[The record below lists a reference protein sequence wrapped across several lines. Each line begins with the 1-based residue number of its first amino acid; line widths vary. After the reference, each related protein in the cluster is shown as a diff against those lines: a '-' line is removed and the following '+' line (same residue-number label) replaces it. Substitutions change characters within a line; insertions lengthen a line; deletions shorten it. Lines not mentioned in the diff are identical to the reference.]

1 MSKVTIIYLLSSVWV
16 RHEHACQPKLSSSA
30 FSGTKSDF
38 FFSLLLLFFSSQVV
52 QKRFFMLD
60 LHKDLEMHFLFRFL
74 GGWGWGWSKDSWI
87 IFRQQKTTRKR
98 NSLSFFNLTPF
109 PSSPSSASPGIWF
122 LCIHRTEQQLFFF
135 SLLSYLFLLPPLLSL
150 YCWPMDAVSLSQSQ
164 QPQLLA
170 LP

>member
-74 GGWGWGWSKDSWI
+74 GGVGVGVVQRFLNHFQATKEH
-87 IFRQQKTTRKR
+87 QKKE
-98 NSLSFFNLTPF
+98 F
-109 PSSPSSASPGIWF
+109 P
-122 LCIHRTEQQLFFF
+122 LFF
-135 SLLSYLFLLPPLLSL
+135 
-150 YCWPMDAVSLSQSQ
+150 
-164 QPQLLA
+164 
-170 LP
+170 